1 MAPIRDP
8 QAASPEERRSHRRYP
23 VRLSLRYRLS
33 RNGTILLE
41 GDGTTHDFSAGGVFV
56 CTDRVLPE
64 GFEIELWMDWPVKM
78 NGGPFLCVNLAGR
91 VVRGSQAGSA
101 VRIEQSEF
109 RRMESVAAG

>member
-1 MAPIRDP
+1 MAPTRNP

-23 VRLSLRYRLS
+23 VRLRLRYRLS

-41 GDGTTHDFSAGGVFV
+41 GTGTTRDFSAAGVFV

-78 NGGPFLCVNLAGR
+78 NGAPFLCASMAGR
-91 VVRGSQAGSA
+91 VVRGTDTGSA

-109 RRMESVAAG
+109 RRIEAATAG